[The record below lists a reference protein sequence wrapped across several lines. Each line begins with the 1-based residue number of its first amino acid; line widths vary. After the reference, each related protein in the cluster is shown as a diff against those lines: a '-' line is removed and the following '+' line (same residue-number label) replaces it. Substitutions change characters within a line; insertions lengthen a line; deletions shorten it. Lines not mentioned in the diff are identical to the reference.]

1 MLGLEGRVG
10 LTGGVGG
17 VGVVDVANVAN
28 AVIGTNDANDDSV
41 TVALKNI
48 VSCLFAFCKIFFLL
62 EHFFYLVCL

>member
-48 VSCLFAFCKIFFLL
+48 VSCLFAFGKIFLL
-62 EHFFYLVCL
+62 EHFYYLVFL